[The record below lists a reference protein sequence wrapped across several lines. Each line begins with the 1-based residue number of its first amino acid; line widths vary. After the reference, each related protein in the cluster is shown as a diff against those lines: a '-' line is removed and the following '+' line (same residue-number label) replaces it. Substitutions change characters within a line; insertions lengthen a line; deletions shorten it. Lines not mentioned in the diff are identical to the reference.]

1 MLHTPRINL
10 FLASVLLV
18 AGLSLHG
25 QQAGV
30 SAQQVMSALAGMRSD
45 ITLMLDRQKQ
55 LSLRIEGLEEEQNRK
70 NEQIRQ
76 LEALCNALAQQNQS
90 LETRLAELQKAFEAD
105 QRARKDE
112 LRNLSKDLTNVIK
125 SSTTPPAP
133 AATIPTNMSIK
144 ELKVESGDTLSS
156 IAKAAGCTVAQI
168 MAANPGLKSAD
179 DIRVGQ
185 VLKIPVAG
193 RQAGCLRDLH
203 F

>member
-10 FLASVLLV
+10 FLASALLV

-125 SSTTPPAP
+125 SSTTQPAP
-133 AATIPTNMSIK
+133 AATIPANMSIK

-185 VLKIPVAG
+185 ILKIPVAG
-193 RQAGCLRDLH
+193 R
-203 F
+203 

>member
-10 FLASVLLV
+10 FLASALLV

-45 ITLMLDRQKQ
+45 ISLMLDRQKQ

-133 AATIPTNMSIK
+133 AATIPANMSIK

-193 RQAGCLRDLH
+193 R
-203 F
+203 

>member
-10 FLASVLLV
+10 FLASALLV

-90 LETRLAELQKAFEAD
+90 LETRLAELQKALEAD

-133 AATIPTNMSIK
+133 AATIPANMSIK

-193 RQAGCLRDLH
+193 R
-203 F
+203 

>member
-10 FLASVLLV
+10 FLASALLV

-125 SSTTPPAP
+125 SSTTQPAP
-133 AATIPTNMSIK
+133 AATIPANMSIK

-168 MAANPGLKSAD
+168 MAANPNLKSAD

-193 RQAGCLRDLH
+193 R
-203 F
+203 

>member
-10 FLASVLLV
+10 FLAFALLV

-125 SSTTPPAP
+125 SSTTQPAP
-133 AATIPTNMSIK
+133 AATIPANMSIK

-193 RQAGCLRDLH
+193 R
-203 F
+203 

>member
-1 MLHTPRINL
+1 MLHMPRINL
-10 FLASVLLV
+10 FLASALLV

-125 SSTTPPAP
+125 SSTTQPAP
-133 AATIPTNMSIK
+133 AATIPANMSIK

-168 MAANPGLKSAD
+168 MAANPNLKSAD

-193 RQAGCLRDLH
+193 R
-203 F
+203 

>member
-10 FLASVLLV
+10 FLASALLV

-133 AATIPTNMSIK
+133 AATIPANMSIK

-168 MAANPGLKSAD
+168 MAANPNLKSAD

-185 VLKIPVAG
+185 VLKIPVTG
-193 RQAGCLRDLH
+193 R
-203 F
+203 

>member
-10 FLASVLLV
+10 FLASALLV

-45 ITLMLDRQKQ
+45 ISLMLDRQKQ

-125 SSTTPPAP
+125 SSTTQPAP
-133 AATIPTNMSIK
+133 AATIPANMSIK

-193 RQAGCLRDLH
+193 R
-203 F
+203 

>member
-10 FLASVLLV
+10 FRASALLV

-133 AATIPTNMSIK
+133 AATIPANMSIK

-168 MAANPGLKSAD
+168 MAANPNLKSAD

-193 RQAGCLRDLH
+193 R
-203 F
+203 

>member
-10 FLASVLLV
+10 FLASALLV

-90 LETRLAELQKAFEAD
+90 LETRLAELQKGFEAD

-133 AATIPTNMSIK
+133 AATIPANMSIK

-193 RQAGCLRDLH
+193 R
-203 F
+203 

>member
-10 FLASVLLV
+10 FLASALLV

-133 AATIPTNMSIK
+133 AATIPANMSIK

-179 DIRVGQ
+179 AIRVGQ

-193 RQAGCLRDLH
+193 R
-203 F
+203 

>member
-10 FLASVLLV
+10 FLAFALLV

-133 AATIPTNMSIK
+133 AATIPANMSIK

-168 MAANPGLKSAD
+168 MAANPNLKSAD

-193 RQAGCLRDLH
+193 R
-203 F
+203 

>member
-10 FLASVLLV
+10 FLASALLV

-125 SSTTPPAP
+125 SSTTQPAP
-133 AATIPTNMSIK
+133 AASIPANMSIK

-168 MAANPGLKSAD
+168 MAANPNLKSAD

-193 RQAGCLRDLH
+193 R
-203 F
+203 